1 MIFQGASGSPW
12 PPDGDR
18 FFSTIVLPL
27 PPLLAPSSNTL
38 LYSWVQSQ
46 VAASLSPDIARC
58 LWACDCLLFPSSL
71 EGTSPGSTSQ
81 TTWGCILHSS
91 YLNTRLVYS
100 LSPGLRIVLA
110 GSLAAVNHKGRC
122 CIWFLPYTCPSR
134 AHASATAGGSQCC
147 LHPQTK
153 VLMPPVLI
161 YCSQIQY
168 HLSLISFPT
177 YLPALFLPS
186 QCTGGKTPHLLAA
199 KAMHATSPVEAA
211 EETTL
216 AGLSPILPADSSF
229 LIFPVELNNIQI
241 TAKKPR
247 GQPHSS
253 SDDIHWEFG
262 HHLMGT
268 KHVRSGAWEMMI

>member
-1 MIFQGASGSPW
+1 MPASNFSSPQ
-12 PPDGDR
+12 PVLLSLVR
-18 FFSTIVLPL
+18 IVLYLKHRDDLSRGFWFPMATRWWL
-27 PPLLAPSSNTL
+27 VLQHHCLATASSLGSILQHSTL
-38 LYSWVQSQ
+38 FLGPIPEK
-46 VAASLSPDIARC
+46 ASLSPDIARC
-58 LWACDCLLFPSSL
+58 LWACDCPLFPPSL

-81 TTWGCILHSS
+81 TAQGCILHSS

-100 LSPGLRIVLA
+100 PSPGLRIVLA

-134 AHASATAGGSQCC
+134 AHATATAGGSRCC

-161 YCSQIQY
+161 YCSQIQH
-168 HLSLISFPT
+168 HLNLISFPT
-177 YLPALFLPS
+177 YLPALFFPS

-199 KAMHATSPVEAA
+199 KAMHATSPVEVA

-229 LIFPVELNNIQI
+229 LIFPVE
-241 TAKKPR
+241 
-247 GQPHSS
+247 
-253 SDDIHWEFG
+253 
-262 HHLMGT
+262 
-268 KHVRSGAWEMMI
+268 